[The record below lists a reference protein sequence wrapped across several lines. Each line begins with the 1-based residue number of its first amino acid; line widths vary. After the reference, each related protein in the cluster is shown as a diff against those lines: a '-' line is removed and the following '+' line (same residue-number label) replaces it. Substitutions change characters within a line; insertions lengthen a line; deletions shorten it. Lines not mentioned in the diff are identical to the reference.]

1 MAKPRENITQHLIRD
16 REFYLRVI
24 AIVLPVAAQQA
35 INMGVNMMDTIMLGQ
50 FGEIQLSASSLANS
64 FYQLFS
70 IFCMGIIGGCSVLV
84 AQFFGAKDMKQ
95 CRRTFTLA
103 FQLSLGFAVVFA
115 LITWFFPEWIMRL
128 FTQEDAVVTAGVRY
142 LKITAFI
149 YVIHGTSLV
158 MASLMRSVRQ
168 PKLGLAVSIVSFF
181 VNIFANWVFIFGKLG
196 ASRMEIAGAA
206 LGTLIARFSEFLVT
220 FIYILFMD
228 KKLGL
233 RIRDLFRRV
242 PGALF
247 AKYLKIGLPVL
258 VSDSLLGFG
267 NTTVSMILGR
277 MGSNIVSANAICQV
291 VDRLV
296 TVVVSGVA
304 NAASITT
311 GNIIGEGDEKKAYD
325 AGVTFYLLAV
335 TFGIVNGLIVM
346 IIGPLSMR
354 LYALTP
360 ETIVITHQMMYAYAF
375 ITIFLNIQSVMT
387 KGVLRGGGDTRF
399 LMIADILFL
408 WVVSIPLGYFAGI
421 VLLAP
426 AWVTIICLKSE
437 SIIKSFWCISRLKS
451 GKWIKNVTK

>member
-196 ASRMEIAGAA
+196 APRMEIAGAA

-277 MGSNIVSANAICQV
+277 MGSNIVS
-291 VDRLV
+291 
-296 TVVVSGVA
+296 
-304 NAASITT
+304 
-311 GNIIGEGDEKKAYD
+311 
-325 AGVTFYLLAV
+325 GVTFYLLAV

-437 SIIKSFWCISRLKS
+437 SIIKSFWCINRLKS